1 MFCPKCGTQNPDTG
15 KFCRA
20 CGTDLGN
27 VSAALTGNSMDGFE
41 KLERIQSWNKKH
53 RKPISYETAITKMFS
68 GLAFLILAVILGVS
82 KVAGGQFWWFW
93 LLIPAFGALG
103 SGIAQYVQL
112 KKTEQQQNS
121 HNALNFSAPNNRLL
135 SPEEAGRVIQN
146 QLQAGNKIEAIKIHR
161 EVYGTSLKDAKEAVE
176 RIEREQSSLS
186 YYNSPPQSSI
196 YDTGELAAPP
206 PSVTENTTR
215 HLEINKDG
223 ETMTLPKK

>member
-27 VSAALTGNSMDGFE
+27 VSAALTGHSMDGFE
-41 KLERIQSWNKKH
+41 KMEQIKSWNKKH
-53 RKPISYETAITKMFS
+53 KPISYETAITKMFT
-68 GLAFLILAVILGVS
+68 GLGFLILAIALGVT

-93 LLIPAFGALG
+93 MLIPAFGALG

-112 KKTEQQQNS
+112 KKTEQLQNS
-121 HNALNFSAPNNRLL
+121 RNAFNYPAPDNRLL
-135 SPEEAGRVIQN
+135 SPEEASTRIQN
-146 QLQAGNKIEAIKIHR
+146 LLNSGNKIEAIKIHR
-161 EVYGTSLKDAKEAVE
+161 EVFGTSLRDAKEAIE
-176 RIEREQSSLS
+176 RIEREQSSPS
-186 YYNSPPQSSI
+186 YYNSPPQGSI
-196 YDTGELAAPP
+196 YDTGELAPP
-206 PSVTENTTR
+206 PVSVTENTTR

>member
-1 MFCPKCGTQNPDTG
+1 MFCPKCGTQNPDNG

-27 VSAALTGNSMDGFE
+27 VSAALTGNSSGFE
-41 KLERIQSWNKKH
+41 QLEQIQSWKKK
-53 RKPISYETAITKMFS
+53 RKPISYETAITKMFT
-68 GLAFLILAVILGVS
+68 GLGFLVLATVLAVT

-121 HNALNFSAPNNRLL
+121 QNSLNYSSHNQRLL
-135 SPEEAGRVIQN
+135 SPEEAVGAIQN
-146 QLQAGNKIEAIKIHR
+146 QLQTGNKIEAIKIHR
-161 EVYGTSLKDAKEAVE
+161 EVYGSNLKEAKEAIE
-176 RIEREQSSLS
+176 RIESERSSFS
-186 YYNSPPQSSI
+186 YYNSPPQGSI